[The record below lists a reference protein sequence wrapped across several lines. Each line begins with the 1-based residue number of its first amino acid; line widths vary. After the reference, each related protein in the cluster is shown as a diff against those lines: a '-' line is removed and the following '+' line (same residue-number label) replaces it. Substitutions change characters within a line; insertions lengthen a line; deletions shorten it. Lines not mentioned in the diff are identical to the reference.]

1 MPVVGLERNQK
12 VTKKICVLS
21 VALTMLVC
29 TGIVSANNIDLFVG
43 EVKILGKVEVDRVAI
58 GKDGIVKLEIISTG
72 ELIVIGQEQGS
83 TSLRLWNK
91 DGSQY
96 QYNIRVSKSDP
107 EKRVRMDSMI
117 RVSVKMVEF
126 RKSALSKLGINWSND
141 FSGPTFSTVGDFV
154 SNTLYKPA
162 NVTIDGANLPL
173 RVEPFSSYFGI
184 ATTLTS
190 RINLLASDG
199 DAVVLAEPVLSCVN
213 GGTAKFISGGEYPI
227 PVTNTNGGTSV
238 EFKQY
243 GIKMDISPRA
253 NNKNQIYTTIKAEV
267 SEIDFST
274 TVLEVPG
281 ILKNETETIVNVESG
296 ETIVISGL
304 LKAKRGRGST
314 KIPGLG
320 DLPLVGGLFGSRDVQ
335 NEMSEMVVF
344 LTPEVVEVKDTYD
357 DRATRIM
364 GIRDKT
370 NNQISEKLQYS
381 ILD

>member
-1 MPVVGLERNQK
+1 M
-12 VTKKICVLS
+12 TKKIRALG
-21 VALTMLVC
+21 VALIWMVS
-29 TGIVSANNIDLFVG
+29 TGIVSASNIDLFVG
-43 EVKILGKVEVDRVAI
+43 EVKILGKVDVDRVAI
-58 GKDGIVKLEIISTG
+58 GKDGVVKLEIISTG
-72 ELIVIGQEQGS
+72 ELIVIGQQKGS

-96 QYNIRVSKSDP
+96 QYNIRVSENDP
-107 EKRVRMDSMI
+107 EKRVRMDAMI

-126 RKSALSKLGINWSND
+126 RKSALSKLGIDWSSD
-141 FSGPTFSTVGDFV
+141 FNGPTFSTVGDFV
-154 SNTLYKPA
+154 SNSLYKPA
-162 NVTIDGANLPL
+162 AATIGGATLPL
-173 RVEPFSSYFGI
+173 RVKPFSSYFGI

-199 DAVVLAEPVLSCVN
+199 DAVVLSEPVLSCIN

-227 PVTNTNGGTSV
+227 PVTNTTGGTSV

-253 NNKNQIYTTIKAEV
+253 NKNNQIYTTIKTEV
-267 SEIDFST
+267 SEIDQST
-274 TVLEVPG
+274 TVLGVPG
-281 ILKNETETIVNVESG
+281 ILKNQTETIVNVESG

-304 LKAKRGRGST
+304 LKAKRGRGNS

-320 DLPLVGGLFGSRDVQ
+320 DLPLVGGLFGTEDVQ

-344 LTPEVVEVKDTYD
+344 LTPEVVEVKDTFD
-357 DRATRIM
+357 DRASRLM
-364 GIRDKT
+364 GIS
-370 NNQISEKLQYS
+370 NEANGQISDKLQYS